1 MENVVEFAEVVN
13 KSDHVRV
20 TTLHLLMVVYH
31 VLNQITAVK
40 GQRRNQLLVTV
51 I

>member
-1 MENVVEFAEVVN
+1 MENAVEIAEEVS
-13 KSDHVRV
+13 KPDHVRV

-40 GQRRNQLLVTV
+40 GQRRNQLLANV

>member
-1 MENVVEFAEVVN
+1 MENAVEIVEEVN

-20 TTLHLLMVVYH
+20 TTLRLLMGVYH

-40 GQRRNQLLVTV
+40 GQRRNQLLVNV